1 MARRAALHG
10 DGHPVRHRQFRR
22 LAAGPPGNPD
32 APIPPQWADVLE
44 LAFTLLFTS
53 EMLIKMVAM
62 GLACHRGAYLSDNW
76 NRLIIVVLLGWLP
89 YILPS
94 SATCSDP
101 FAARLRPL
109 RSISVLPGVKR
120 QATTLLDS
128 MLKMADVPCSSA
140 SSRAVWSARRSA
152 LQGHALYRCYD
163 ASAPPDAPPIDAD
176 AGVCPALKEV
186 GEGRLEAAAPSR
198 SAVSSAPTSSPAQ
211 SRLTTSGPH

>member
-1 MARRAALHG
+1 M
-10 DGHPVRHRQFRR
+10 Q
-22 LAAGPPGNPD
+22 GPPGNPD

-76 NRLIIVVLLGWLP
+76 NRLDFIVVLLGWLP

-94 SATCSDP
+94 LGNLSAIRSLR
-101 FAARLRPL
+101 ALRPL

-128 MLKMADVPCSSA
+128 MPKMADVLVLFGFSLSRCMECSAFS
-140 SSRAVWSARRSA
+140 SSRARSSTGATTRARRPTRRRST
-152 LQGHALYRCYD
+152 RTR
-163 ASAPPDAPPIDAD
+163 ASAQPRR
-176 AGVCPALKEV
+176 
-186 GEGRLEAAAPSR
+186 RLARGA
-198 SAVSSAPTSSPAQ
+198 
-211 SRLTTSGPH
+211 